1 MTAMFWEILFKI
13 LLVSAALFLLD
24 WRIAL
29 ITLAL
34 LTTPLYIPKLIEKR
48 LQRAQKEYMA
58 AVETSLTR
66 LNDWLAGF
74 EIIKNYSIEKQILKQ
89 FQSANDTVR
98 DKFLYDAQTGAIAQ
112 LITTLISYLLHILS
126 Y

>member
-58 AVETSLTR
+58 NQPYQAQR
-66 LNDWLAGF
+66 LAGR
-74 EIIKNYSIEKQILKQ
+74 I
-89 FQSANDTVR
+89 R
-98 DKFLYDAQTGAIAQ
+98 D
-112 LITTLISYLLHILS
+112 H
-126 Y
+126 